1 MVSQPHKT
9 LLWQGE
15 ASSLKKEQ
23 GITRVLLKKEEKLL
37 TKPLKR
43 KGGRNES
50 DGTGS

>member
-15 ASSLKKEQ
+15 ASSLKREQ

-37 TKPLKR
+37 TKPR
-43 KGGRNES
+43 DEAGGKS
-50 DGTGS
+50 